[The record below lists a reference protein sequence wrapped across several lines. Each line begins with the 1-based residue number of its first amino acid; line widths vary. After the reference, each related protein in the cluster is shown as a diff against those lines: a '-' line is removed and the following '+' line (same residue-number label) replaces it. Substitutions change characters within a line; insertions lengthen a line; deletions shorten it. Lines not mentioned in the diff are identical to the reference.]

1 MTFGSPVEQKK
12 VKKTL
17 KNILEHFHLKFPVY
31 KMVIAPSQEIAL
43 HRLRKIIRNSTF
55 DNKKYNDQKIL
66 FNTVVG
72 KYMGITYIEG
82 AIAKSLQIR
91 GNNVKIL
98 TCGGGLNMC
107 TAYHRIDLPPN
118 PWSCKNCINFSKKFY
133 DITGLPF
140 STYKEYIKDEEL
152 DVIKNKVNEMTLNE
166 CKNLFYKDVEVGSH
180 AITSVQRYFKGEKTS
195 KESYEHIL
203 RLELINSIIS
213 TEVAEKVLKKEKP
226 DVLVTSHGC
235 YSSWGSI
242 TEYFRNKDVRVC
254 VWGSGE
260 NNTLTFDMHKSN
272 EYFKKY
278 FEEIRKKRLLNKE
291 EEKELNDFLEKR
303 IKGDE
308 GQVSLY
314 GFSESK
320 KGELEK
326 YFMFD
331 KYDKTYVMFPNVPW
345 DAAVLSADSAFKD
358 IYDWIFYSIEA
369 FKHKPNFQLIIKIHP
384 SEIKVM
390 ESKRTVLDNINDKFI
405 TLPNNIKII
414 PPTTKMSPYSLFPFI
429 DVGIVYNGTVGLEM
443 SIQNIPVVAAGNA
456 HYGKKGF
463 TYDVSAK
470 EGYLD
475 VLFGV
480 ISPLPNQRNLA
491 KAYAYFHFIKKFI
504 PRRFV
509 YRNNFLDLGWNI
521 NSLED
526 LGPGKDKYLDHVC
539 NYIVNDGVFQD
550 W

>member
-1 MTFGSPVEQKK
+1 
-12 VKKTL
+12 
-17 KNILEHFHLKFPVY
+17 
-31 KMVIAPSQEIAL
+31 
-43 HRLRKIIRNSTF
+43 
-55 DNKKYNDQKIL
+55 
-66 FNTVVG
+66 
-72 KYMGITYIEG
+72 
-82 AIAKSLQIR
+82 
-91 GNNVKIL
+91 
-98 TCGGGLNMC
+98 
-107 TAYHRIDLPPN
+107 
-118 PWSCKNCINFSKKFY
+118 
-133 DITGLPF
+133 
-140 STYKEYIKDEEL
+140 
-152 DVIKNKVNEMTLNE
+152 
-166 CKNLFYKDVEVGSH
+166 
-180 AITSVQRYFKGEKTS
+180 
-195 KESYEHIL
+195 
-203 RLELINSIIS
+203 
-213 TEVAEKVLKKEKP
+213 
-226 DVLVTSHGC
+226 
-235 YSSWGSI
+235 
-242 TEYFRNKDVRVC
+242 
-254 VWGSGE
+254 
-260 NNTLTFDMHKSN
+260 MHKSN

-278 FEEIRKKRLLNKE
+278 FEEIRKKRLLNKG

-303 IKGDE
+303 MKGDE

-314 GFSESK
+314 GFSEPK
-320 KGELEK
+320 KDELEK

-358 IYDWIFYSIEA
+358 IYGWIFYSIEA

-414 PPTTKMSPYSLFPFI
+414 PPTTKISPYSLFPFI

-463 TYDVSAK
+463 TYDASTK

-475 VLFGV
+475 VLFGD

-526 LGPGKDKYLDHVC
+526 LGPGKDKYIDHVC